1 MIPDTTERNVFVEGT
16 LDKYD
21 LAKQLIDSIIEE
33 HYKLASSFKSSVTPN
48 SSIIDHEMST
58 SD

>member
-33 HYKLASSFKSSVTPN
+33 HYKLASSFKSLVTPN
-48 SSIIDHEMST
+48 SGIIDHEMST